1 MQIGVVFSQAGSGT
15 DPVALRRFATESEAA
30 GYGHLM
36 AYDHVLGTA
45 AEVFDRPIGRFPG
58 VPYTD
63 KHEFHEILTL
73 FSHLS
78 AVTSIL
84 EFVTSVLVLPQR
96 QTALAAKQMATL
108 NLLSGNRLHV
118 SVGVGWNWVEYE
130 ALGTDYATRL
140 RRLSEQMKVMRALW
154 TNPLVTFNGEFH
166 QLDRTGI
173 NPCPGKAFPIWMG
186 SGASDAALT
195 RVVRDADG
203 WMPLIIPGID
213 PVSFSTGVARLR
225 ELATDAGRDPATLPI
240 WGRTMLDPGWQD
252 HLIQSKELGCSH
264 FSIGYNRMADPSAD
278 INQHLDIILAAKAEV
293 DRLVS

>member
-58 VPYTD
+58 VPYTE

-78 AVTSIL
+78 AVTSTL

-96 QTALAAKQMATL
+96 QTALVAKQMATL
-108 NLLSGNRLHV
+108 NLLSGNRLHI

-130 ALGTDYATRL
+130 ALGTEYATRL
-140 RRLSEQMKVMRALW
+140 RRLSEQMQVMRALW

-186 SGASDAALT
+186 SGASDAALK

-213 PVSFSTGVARLR
+213 PVSFATGVTRLR
-225 ELATDAGRDPATLPI
+225 ELATDAGRDPASLPI
-240 WGRTMLDPGWQD
+240 WGRTMLDLGWQD
-252 HLIQSKELGCSH
+252 HLIRSKELGCTH

-278 INQHLDIILAAKAEV
+278 ITKHLDIILAAKAEV
-293 DRLVS
+293 DRLVG